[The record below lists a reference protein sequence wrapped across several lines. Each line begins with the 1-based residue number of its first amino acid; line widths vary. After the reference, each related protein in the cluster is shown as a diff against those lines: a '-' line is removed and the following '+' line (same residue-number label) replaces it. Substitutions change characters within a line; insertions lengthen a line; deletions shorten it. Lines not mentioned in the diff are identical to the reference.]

1 MLRLVKV
8 ATGLGP
14 RAASTS
20 AARWATGARFSPS
33 VPTRECPNEGQTI
46 DYKVGRRR
54 RLDPALLPA
63 LLPPVHSQDH
73 LTQSICPPA
82 RQLGAVTPGRRVI

>member
-14 RAASTS
+14 RAAPTG

-33 VPTRECPNEGQTI
+33 VPTRECPIEGQTI
-46 DYKVGRRR
+46 DYKVQSSMSTLIASSPSP
-54 RLDPALLPA
+54 RL
-63 LLPPVHSQDH
+63 VHG
-73 LTQSICPPA
+73 TI
-82 RQLGAVTPGRRVI
+82 